1 MKFSKSI
8 IAASVLAISMAGLS
22 SCNIYKKYS
31 TPDSTPITAEY
42 KKALEAGPDSS
53 TFGYTPWQ
61 QVFTD
66 PTLASLIERALAN
79 NTNLR
84 NAKLNVDIA
93 HAQLKGARL
102 AYLPSLALAP
112 SGQGSKFF
120 DVPGADK
127 WSWGYNI
134 PLAANWEIDI
144 FAKLLNSKRGA
155 KMGYEM
161 ARDHEQATRSQ
172 IIASVANV
180 YYTLA
185 MLQAQLEISRSTAA
199 LWEESV
205 QTMKD
210 LKEAGR
216 LNEVAVVQSEAQTYS
231 IKASIADI
239 EVSLHEMNNTMSLLL
254 NVPPQTFFVP
264 AEAALNTPDIVRDAI
279 PMRELAARPDVAAAE
294 KNLAVA
300 YYATNSA
307 RAAFYPSL
315 SITATG
321 GFTDMIGSMIMDPGK
336 WFINLAGS
344 LTAPLFSR
352 GANISRLEAA
362 KAQQKQAMN
371 SFEYT
376 LLNASAEVSDA
387 MMLYQKSLEKSGYL
401 DLQAAKLANAVDYT
415 QQLLKL
421 GGEGTTYLD
430 VITAQQGL
438 LQAQIG
444 AISARNAANRAL
456 INLYQNLGG
465 GK

>member
-42 KKALEAGPDSS
+42 KKAVEAGPDSS

-79 NTNLR
+79 NTNMQ
-84 NAKLNVDIA
+84 NAKLNIDIA

-144 FAKLLNSKRGA
+144 FAKLLNNKRGA
-155 KMGYEM
+155 KMSYEM
-161 ARDHEQATRSQ
+161 ARDYEQATRSQ
-172 IIASVANV
+172 IIASVATT

-199 LWEESV
+199 LWDESV

-264 AEAALNTPDIVRDAI
+264 ADAALNAPQIVRDAI

-321 GFTDMIGSMIMDPGK
+321 GFTDMLGSMIMDPGK

-352 GANISRLEAA
+352 GANIAKLEAA

-376 LLNASAEVSDA
+376 LLSASADVSDA
-387 MMLYQKSLEKSGYL
+387 MMLYQKSIEKTGYL

-444 AISARNAANRAL
+444 AITARNAANRAL

>member
-161 ARDHEQATRSQ
+161 ARDYEQATRSQ

-254 NVPPQTFFVP
+254 NVPPQTFSVP

>member
-161 ARDHEQATRSQ
+161 ARDYEQATRSQ

-352 GANISRLEAA
+352 GANISRLEAT